1 MNCLICENKRT
12 LEELAVEPLEL
23 SEKANICDEHLKDL
37 VDYLLR
43 KKKKRWL
50 NEKRYKQHKVS

>member
-43 KKKKRWL
+43 KKKKR
-50 NEKRYKQHKVS
+50 